1 MTKRNRGVQENF
13 AASGGDRFTTVCQ
26 SQIRSYRKCMAGVN
40 NFFHCLTH
48 NERNAFIV
56 TDDMT
61 NWDLERLVRA
71 GTI

>member
-1 MTKRNRGVQENF
+1 
-13 AASGGDRFTTVCQ
+13 
-26 SQIRSYRKCMAGVN
+26 MAGVN